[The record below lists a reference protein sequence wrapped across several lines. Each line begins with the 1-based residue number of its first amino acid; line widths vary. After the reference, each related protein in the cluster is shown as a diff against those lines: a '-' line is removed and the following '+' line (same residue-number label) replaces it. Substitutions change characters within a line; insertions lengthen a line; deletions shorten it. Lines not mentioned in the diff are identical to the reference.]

1 MISIAQLHW
10 IAGLLEGEGYF
21 GCHRKTRQIHIQLL
35 MTDGDVVGRKA
46 VGL

>member
-21 GCHRKTRQIHIQLL
+21 GCHRK
-35 MTDGDVVGRKA
+35 A